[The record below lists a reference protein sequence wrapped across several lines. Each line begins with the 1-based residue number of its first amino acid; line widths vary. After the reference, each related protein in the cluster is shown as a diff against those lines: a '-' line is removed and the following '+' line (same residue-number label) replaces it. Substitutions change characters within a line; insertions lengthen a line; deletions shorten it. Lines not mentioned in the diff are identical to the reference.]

1 MENTSA
7 DHQLPNTTSSYAWME
22 RLFETGNY
30 SDLILTSNGK
40 DYPAHRAIVCSQS
53 SVIHKKCEF
62 QDTNQGSS
70 CDTCGAALKY
80 RFDFLDDNPQSV
92 DCLIQYFY
100 HRDYQS
106 ARDGHKGE
114 QRDRTSNGNSEE
126 IQDSDDYVDDS
137 YPVFHVRMYAL
148 AEKYDVSALKNLA
161 IDKFNQVVQ
170 PSVLS
175 DEFLH
180 GVEEA
185 YVSTIPEDRGM
196 RDAIVKHFH
205 THPKLLEG
213 ERTQETFRRIHS
225 LPYDLLMFW
234 HKEHTSQ
241 RPPAVSWDS
250 F

>member
-1 MENTSA
+1 
-7 DHQLPNTTSSYAWME
+7 
-22 RLFETGNY
+22 
-30 SDLILTSNGK
+30 LTANGK

-53 SVIHKKCEF
+53 SVIHKKCQF
-62 QDTNQGSS
+62 QDANQGPS
-70 CDTCGAALKY
+70 CDTCGAAPKY
-80 RFDFLDDNPQSV
+80 RFDFLDDDPQSV

-100 HRDYQS
+100 RRDYQS
-106 ARDGHKGE
+106 DRFGHDDG
-114 QRDRTSNGNSEE
+114 QRDKTRNENSEE
-126 IQDSDDYVDDS
+126 IQDTDNYVDDS
-137 YPVFHVRMYAL
+137 HPVFHVRMYAL
-148 AEKYDVSALKNLA
+148 AEKYNVSALKNLA
-161 IDKFNQVVQ
+161 LDKFNQVVQ

-205 THPKLLEG
+205 THPTLLDNEC
-213 ERTQETFRRIHS
+213 TQETFRRIHS

-241 RPPAVSWDS
+241 RPAVVLSWDS